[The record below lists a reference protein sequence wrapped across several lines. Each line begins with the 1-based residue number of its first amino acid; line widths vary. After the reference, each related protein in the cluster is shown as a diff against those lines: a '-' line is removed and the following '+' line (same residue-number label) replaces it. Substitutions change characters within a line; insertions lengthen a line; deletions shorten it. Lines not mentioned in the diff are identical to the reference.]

1 MTDTDT
7 VTLTRAQYEALLAE
21 KETLE
26 DQVAALDADDGSR
39 IPHEVALAIM
49 QGERPIVAFRTHLG
63 VTLRDLAARTGIA
76 AGYLSEIE
84 RGRKPGSA
92 AALSRIAGALGTTI
106 DALVTLR

>member
-49 QGERPIVAFRTHLG
+49 QGERPIVAFEPISASPCESWPRERESPPGTCP
-63 VTLRDLAARTGIA
+63 RSN
-76 AGYLSEIE
+76 AGANPALQPLCHAL
-84 RGRKPGSA
+84 PGS
-92 AALSRIAGALGTTI
+92 LGRRLTPW
-106 DALVTLR
+106 

>member
-63 VTLRDLAARTGIA
+63 VTVRELAAQTGIA
-76 AGYLSEIE
+76 TGYLSEIE
-84 RGRKPGSA
+84 RGRNPALQPLCHALPGP
-92 AALSRIAGALGTTI
+92 LGRRLTPW
-106 DALVTLR
+106 

>member
-7 VTLTRAQYEALLAE
+7 ITLTRAEYEVLLAE

-49 QGERPIVAFRTHLG
+49 QGKHPIVAFRTHLG
-63 VTLRDLAARTGIA
+63 FTVRELAARTGIA
-76 AGYLSEIE
+76 TGYLSEIE
-84 RGRKPGSA
+84 RRLKPGSA

>member
-7 VTLTRAQYEALLAE
+7 ITLTRAQYEALLAE
-21 KETLE
+21 KEMLK

-39 IPHEVALAIM
+39 IPHAVALAIM
-49 QGERPIVAFRTHLG
+49 QGKHPIVAFRTHLG
-63 VTLRDLAARTGIA
+63 VTVRDLAARTGIA
-76 AGYLSEIE
+76 TGYLSEIE

>member
-7 VTLTRAQYEALLAE
+7 ITLTRAQYEALLAE

-26 DQVAALDADDGSR
+26 DQIAALDADDGSR

-63 VTLRDLAARTGIA
+63 VTVRDLAARTGIA
-76 AGYLSEIE
+76 TGVPVGDRTRAQTRLCSRSVTHC
-84 RGRKPGSA
+84 RGPW
-92 AALSRIAGALGTTI
+92 
-106 DALVTLR
+106 DDD